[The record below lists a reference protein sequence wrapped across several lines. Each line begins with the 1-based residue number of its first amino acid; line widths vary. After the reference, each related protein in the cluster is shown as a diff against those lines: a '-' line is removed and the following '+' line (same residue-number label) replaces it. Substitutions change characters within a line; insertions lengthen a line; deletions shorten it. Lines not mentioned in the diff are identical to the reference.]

1 MAIGGALGCM
11 SMSYG
16 NTTVCVKSA
25 VVVRSR
31 RVPQWRAQ
39 SIAQQKSKSNQTAQ
53 ILLSE
58 FRQASATPLQR
69 LRQVSDDMTAEMHAG
84 LLSEGGSQQLKMLP
98 TYVEHLPTGDEE
110 GLFYAVDLGGTNFR
124 VLRVQLGGKEK
135 RIMNQ
140 EYQEVAIPPELML
153 GTSKELFDFI
163 AKTLADFVATEGE
176 GFDAH
181 SGHIRELGFAFS
193 FPVLQTSVKSGIVIH
208 WTKGFKIDD
217 AVGKDIVAAFEEAIG
232 RKGDHIRVAALV
244 NDTVGTLARG
254 RFWNEDTMLGVILG
268 TGTNACYVERA
279 DAVAKWRDPPP
290 KSGEMI
296 INLEWG
302 NFRSP
307 HLPRT
312 FADEEVDV
320 ESVNPGDQWFEK
332 MVGGMYLGEI
342 VRRVLAKIAQ
352 EAGLFG
358 GSSSPKLFEPFSL
371 STPYVSKMHSDE
383 SAELTEVAKILEDVF
398 EIQSTTFQE
407 RKIVHDVC
415 DILAERG
422 ARLAAAGIV
431 GILKKIGRDGSTTN
445 GSQGLKN
452 SNGKTVVAM
461 DGGLYEHYAQF
472 RAYMQAAI
480 EEMLSETAAKSVVL
494 ELSKDG
500 SGIGTALLAASHSQY
515 GTVF

>member
-58 FRQASATPLQR
+58 FRQASATPLHR

-217 AVGKDIVAAFEEAIG
+217 AV
-232 RKGDHIRVAALV
+232 

-268 TGTNACYVERA
+268 TGTNACYVEQA
-279 DAVAKWRDPPP
+279 DAVSKWRDPPP

-472 RAYMQAAI
+472 RSYMQAAI